1 MRDEIVDKIEEY
13 SDISNCSRENMLRI
27 IGLPRSKYYDWRKRY
42 GKKNHHNGFMP
53 CVHWTLPEEKEA
65 VLEYFKTREYEG
77 YRRMAYRMIDEDIAC
92 LSPSTVYRIL
102 KKAGLLIRWNQG
114 ESKKG
119 TGFKGPDRPHQHW
132 HIDIAHINI
141 LGTIYYLISIL
152 DGYSRYLLHFDL
164 RASMTEFDV
173 ELILN
178 ECHEKYPDAK
188 PRVISDNGKQ
198 FIAKDFKEFIRK
210 AEFSHVRTSV
220 YYPQSNGKLE
230 RFHGTIK
237 SEAIRR
243 QSYTDISDAKRQ
255 IKDYIYRYNH
265 ERLHSALFYLT
276 PNDFLKGSVKEKLD
290 IREKKLEKAK
300 LNRMKKWQRKA
311 A

>member
-1 MRDEIVDKIEEY
+1 
-13 SDISNCSRENMLRI
+13 
-27 IGLPRSKYYDWRKRY
+27 
-42 GKKNHHNGFMP
+42 
-53 CVHWTLPEEKEA
+53 
-65 VLEYFKTREYEG
+65 
-77 YRRMAYRMIDEDIAC
+77 
-92 LSPSTVYRIL
+92 
-102 KKAGLLIRWNQG
+102 
-114 ESKKG
+114 
-119 TGFKGPDRPHQHW
+119 
-132 HIDIAHINI
+132 
-141 LGTIYYLISIL
+141 
-152 DGYSRYLLHFDL
+152 
-164 RASMTEFDV
+164 MTEFDV